1 VSTQLELDGV
11 WKSFPRWQAGTRSL
25 RSLLDPALRAQ
36 RRSTEVRW
44 ALRDISFSLAAGEAL
59 GIVGHNGAGKSTLLR
74 LASGISEPTRGAVR
88 VATDSASVLSLGDTF
103 NMELTGRENA
113 LTAALVHGMRVSD
126 ARRAMPAML
135 EFAEL
140 EEFADA
146 PMRSYSDGMK
156 LRLAFGVVAQLE
168 PRLLILDEVLAVGD
182 LSFQEKCMAWIRDL
196 RENGTSLLFASH
208 NLDQVVEECDRA
220 MWIQQGRVLGLGDAE
235 EIVDRYRGA
244 TQEATLMV
252 TPAPDPA
259 RDGDDDDE
267 DDGDGETE
275 GLVLQE
281 TRFGSQ
287 EVLIEDVRIGA
298 GGDGEA
304 DPEETL
310 EVAFTVRANAA
321 HDDLAVSLSIQ
332 RPEGEIV
339 CLDVNTQADGIKVGP
354 LAAGGTQRIVLAI
367 DDLELAP
374 GTYFVDIGVFPPD
387 WAHSYDYHWRA
398 HRLRVRGN
406 RYTEFVYRP
415 RLRRW
420 NVGDAA

>member
-1 VSTQLELDGV
+1 VTQLAFDGV
-11 WKSFPRWQAGTRSL
+11 WKSFPRWQAGTRSI
-25 RSLLDPALRAQ
+25 RSILSPSLRAQ
-36 RRSTEVRW
+36 RRASELRW
-44 ALRDISFSLAAGEAL
+44 ALRDVSFTIEEGRAL
-59 GIVGHNGAGKSTLLR
+59 GVVGHNGAGKSTLLR
-74 LASGISEPTRGAVR
+74 MASGVSQPTRGDIR
-88 VATDSASVLSLGDTF
+88 VAADTASVLSLGDTF
-103 NMELTGRENA
+103 NLELTGRENA
-113 LTAALVHGMRVSD
+113 LTAALVAGMRVGD
-126 ARRAMPAML
+126 AKRAMPAIL

-182 LSFQEKCMAWIRDL
+182 LSFQEKCMDRIRTL

-208 NLDQVVEECDRA
+208 NLDQVVEECDEVL
-220 MWIQQGRVLGLGDAE
+220 WLQQGRVLGLGDAE

-244 TQEATLMV
+244 TQEATLLV
-252 TPAPDPA
+252 TPEPEPA
-259 RDGDDDDE
+259 A
-267 DDGDGETE
+267 GDGATSG

-287 EVLIEDVRIGA
+287 EVRIEDVQVGVDGR
-298 GGDGEA
+298 GDIDPGEV
-304 DPEETL
+304 L
-310 EVAFTVRANAA
+310 EVAFTLRSDAA
-321 HDDLAVSLSIQ
+321 HEELAVSLSVQ

-339 CLDVNTQADGIKVGP
+339 CLDINTQADGVRVGP
-354 LAAGGTQRIVLAI
+354 LAPGGALRVVLAL

-374 GTYFVDIGVFPPD
+374 GTYYVDVGVFPPD
-387 WAHSYDYHWRA
+387 WAFSYDYHWRA

-406 RYTEFVYRP
+406 RYSDFVYRP

-420 NVGDAA
+420 TVAEAG

>member
-1 VSTQLELDGV
+1 VSTQLEFDGV
-11 WKSFPRWQAGTRSL
+11 WKSFPRWQAGTRSI
-25 RSLLDPALRAQ
+25 RSVLSPELRAQ
-36 RRSTEVRW
+36 RRSSELRW
-44 ALRDISFSLAAGEAL
+44 ALRDVGFALAEGEAL

-113 LTAALVHGMRVSD
+113 LTAALVHGMRVRD
-126 ARRAMPAML
+126 AKRAMPAML

-156 LRLAFGVVAQLE
+156 LRLAFGVVAQLA

-182 LSFQEKCMAWIRDL
+182 LSFQEKCMNWIRGL

-208 NLDQVVEECDRA
+208 NLDQVAEECDRA

-252 TPAPDPA
+252 TPAPDEVP
-259 RDGDDDDE
+259 
-267 DDGDGETE
+267 DGDGAVE

-287 EVLIEDVRIGA
+287 EVRIEDVQVGT

-304 DPEETL
+304 DPGETL
-310 EVAFTVRANAA
+310 EVAFTIRADAR
-321 HDDLAVSLSIQ
+321 HEELAVSVSIQ
-332 RPEGEIV
+332 RPEGEVI
-339 CLDVNTQADGIKVGP
+339 CLDVNTQADGIRVGP
-354 LAAGGTQRIVLAI
+354 LAAGGTQRIALAL

-374 GTYFVDIGVFPPD
+374 GTYYVDIGVFPPD
-387 WAHSYDYHWRA
+387 WAFSYDYHWRA
-398 HRLRVRGN
+398 HRLRVPGN
-406 RYTEFVYRP
+406 RYAEFVYRP

-420 NVGDAA
+420 TVGDAA